1 VPVPGATVVLL
12 GGRVARTQHVAL
24 ELDRPITVNPAP
36 APAVESVDLRTS
48 PGVLAAPP
56 RSATSA
62 ARRDRAAEPVGSP
75 DPGRFA
81 PDPNHGFI
89 PDRLEPGLVCRSVSP
104 ASDLGIRAEQ
114 FVYDVFRTSG
124 FCAESPRRHVEES
137 EPWREGSTLHV
148 ITDDGDHGRE
158 VGRDGDEPGAVVG
171 VVRTILGTF
180 DELPVSRFD
189 PAVAVPGGVL
199 CEIGSLAVKSD
210 QRGMGV
216 ANELHRA
223 AFLAGIRE
231 RCDGFC
237 FLIEEWMFDFFA
249 GVYGLPVRRLAPPSH
264 FMGGDIVPTGMWM
277 PEMLRVIAR
286 VRPHVYRW
294 AVEDLEEYLH
304 VELDLPMVPS

>member
-1 VPVPGATVVLL
+1 M
-12 GGRVARTQHVAL
+12 AL

-36 APAVESVDLRTS
+36 ASAVESVDLRTA
-48 PGVLAAPP
+48 PAVLAAPP
-56 RSATSA
+56 RPATPA
-62 ARRDRAAEPVGSP
+62 ARRNGAPGPLGPPDR
-75 DPGRFA
+75 GRVA
-81 PDPNHGFI
+81 SDPNHGFI
-89 PDRLEPGLVCRSVSP
+89 PDRLEPGLVCRSVP
-104 ASDLGIRAEQ
+104 PTSDLGIRAEQ

-137 EPWREGSTLHV
+137 EPWRQGSTLHV
-148 ITDDGDHGRE
+148 ITDDGDHGRDH
-158 VGRDGDEPGAVVG
+158 GRDGGRDGGRDAGHDGGEPGAIVG

-189 PAVAVPGGVL
+189 PEVPVPGGLL

-210 QRGMGV
+210 QRGLGV

-223 AFLAGIRE
+223 AFLAGIRD

-249 GVYGLPVRRLAPPSH
+249 GTYGLPVRRLAPPSH

-286 VRPHVYRW
+286 VRPNVYRW
-294 AVEDLEEYLH
+294 AIEDLEEILH

>member
-1 VPVPGATVVLL
+1 MTVPGATVVLL

-24 ELDRPITVNPAP
+24 ELDRPNPVDLAP
-36 APAVESVDLRTS
+36 APAVESVDLRVP
-48 PGVLAAPP
+48 PGVLTTPLP
-56 RSATSA
+56 SVPTA
-62 ARRDRAAEPVGSP
+62 ARGRRSRRPIVP
-75 DPGRFA
+75 PGPNRIA
-81 PDPNHGFI
+81 PDPNRTFT
-89 PDRLEPGLVCRSVSP
+89 PDRLEPGLVCRSVP
-104 ASDLGIRAEQ
+104 PTSDLGVRAEQ

-124 FCAESPRRHVEES
+124 FCAESPRRHVEET
-137 EPWREGSTLHV
+137 EPWRGGSMLHV
-148 ITDDGDHGRE
+148 ITDDGDDGQD
-158 VGRDGDEPGAVVG
+158 VGEPGAIVG
-171 VVRTILGTF
+171 VVRTIRGTF

-189 PAVAVPGGVL
+189 PEVPVPEGVL

-210 QRGMGV
+210 QRGLGV

-223 AFLAGIRE
+223 AFLAGIRD

-286 VRPHVYRW
+286 IRPNVYRW
-294 AVEDLEEYLH
+294 AVEDLEQNLH
-304 VELDLPMVPS
+304 VELDLPMVPA